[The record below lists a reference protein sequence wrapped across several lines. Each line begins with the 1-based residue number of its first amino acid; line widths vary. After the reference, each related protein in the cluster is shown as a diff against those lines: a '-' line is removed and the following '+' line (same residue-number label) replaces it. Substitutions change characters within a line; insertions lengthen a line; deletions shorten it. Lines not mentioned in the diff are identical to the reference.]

1 MKKSIRELHSW
12 VKAHPYKACL
22 FAIIMSA
29 LGAWDGTR
37 PYLAWIDLLP
47 WALLLAAAALVIHWD
62 GKGLVCLLIA
72 ALLCQPFESRAQ
84 EAPAV
89 ASPREPAAAG
99 AIVAVV
105 IIVIGGYIIFRV
117 VRFCDHAFPRTPAT
131 NNPPAVIFGASH
143 NYALASS
150 CSALGTCYLPEP
162 SLAAGAESSAGT
174 VFEFSGVMA
183 ENPNGG
189 LAFRMEGAKKL
200 EDEGETVDLMEFQR
214 ELQEWGVRFGSVGE
228 VFYGVDGQPA
238 APDQVPITL
247 QLNGTNP
254 LVDASDPFLEHRAVV
269 FERSSDLQHWEPI
282 LTLTVS
288 VGQVVKFSDATS
300 AGQMFYRSR
309 PVGD

>member
-1 MKKSIRELHSW
+1 MKKSIREFHSW
-12 VKAHPYKACL
+12 VKAHSYKACL
-22 FAIIMSA
+22 FAAITAA

-37 PYLAWIDLLP
+37 PYLDWIDLFP
-47 WALLLAAAALVIHWD
+47 WALLLAAVALVIYWD
-62 GKGLVCLLIA
+62 GKGLSYLLVV
-72 ALLCQPFESRAQ
+72 ALSCQHYESRAQ
-84 EAPAV
+84 ET
-89 ASPREPAAAG
+89 REPAAAG

-105 IIVIGGYIIFRV
+105 VIVIGGYIIFRV

-131 NNPPAVIFGASH
+131 NNPPAVIFGAAH

-200 EDEGETVDLMEFQR
+200 EAETDAVDLMEFQR

-254 LVDASDPFLEHRAVV
+254 LVDASDPFLEHQAVV

-282 LTLTVS
+282 LTMTVS
-288 VGQVVKFSDATS
+288 VGQAVKFSDATS

-309 PVGD
+309 VARD